1 MNNVRTVLAKHKAY
15 KRARRLWEEYLEV
28 SELRDKVEADQKLST
43 FLDNFKQSYEELSS
57 GPRAETMDSIF
68 GECTDILQSL
78 LALLDKKTAKQGGGE
93 TNLADLV
100 NNVLEVAEL
109 LIRCGAPRWNAPPPS
124 ARLPRPRSERSC
136 AWAETRSTGRWSRT
150 RRLCC
155 RRSWTCS
162 PLPAIRRPRRSCC
175 A

>member
-109 LIRCGAPRWNAPPPS
+109 LIRCARTHPRAGMHPS
-124 ARLPRPRSERSC
+124 RAHAHSNRSC
-136 AWAETRSTGRWSRT
+136 AGAETRNIGRWSRT